1 MALSPVGYDL
11 IVLGGG
17 AAGLAAARSAAAAG
31 ARTMMVTD
39 GPPGGDCTF
48 TGCVP
53 SKTLIEAAADGL
65 PFDKAMARVQATVAA
80 VAATETAEVLR
91 AEGIEVLRGRARF
104 TAPDEISVPE
114 NVLRAGKTVIATGAV
129 PLVPEIAGLDDTP
142 FLTTDTVFDLTEA
155 PESLVVLGGG
165 AVGCELAQAFARL
178 GVAVTVVE
186 AADRLLPGN
195 DPEVSTL
202 LTEVLATEGVTVHTS
217 AKVESVHGDGRSI
230 TLRAGSTSISAQ
242 QFLVAVGRTPSTD
255 RLGLEAAGVAID
267 EQGFVVVDKHLAT
280 TAPGIY
286 AAGDV
291 TGLFGHTHAA
301 YAMGRVAVGSAL
313 RRIRRPTFSSAAIP
327 QVVFTD
333 PEIATVGLLEHEVTD
348 ARARVAYLPMSEV
361 DRAITADA
369 TAGFV
374 KLIAG
379 PRRVLGD
386 VGGGKL
392 LGATIVAQRAGELIA
407 EATLAMSTGMFTG
420 RLAQTVHAYPTWS
433 ISVQQAAAQFF
444 GNYGG
449 RTARRVGTD
458 GRTDV

>member
-1 MALSPVGYDL
+1 MKTVGYDL
-11 IVLGGG
+11 VVLGGG
-17 AAGLAAARSAAAAG
+17 AAGLAAARSAVVAG
-31 ARTMMVTD
+31 ARTVMVTD

-65 PFDKAMARVQATVAA
+65 AFDKAMARVQATVATI
-80 VAATETAEVLR
+80 AATETEDVLR
-91 AEGIEVLRGRARF
+91 AEGIEVLRGRAKF
-104 TAPDEISVPE
+104 TAPGEIAVGE
-114 NVLRAGKTVIATGAV
+114 HILRAGKTVIATGAV
-129 PLVPEIAGLDDTP
+129 PLVPDIAGLDEAP

-155 PESLVVLGGG
+155 PESLIVLGGG
-165 AVGCELAQAFARL
+165 SVGCELAQAFSRL
-178 GVAVTVVE
+178 GVSVSVVE
-186 AADRLLPGN
+186 ATDRLLPDN

-202 LTEVLATEGVTVHTS
+202 LTEVLTTEGVTVHS
-217 AKVESVHGDGRSI
+217 GAKVESMSGDGRSV
-230 TLRAGSTSISAQ
+230 TLRSGSTSISGQ
-242 QFLVAVGRTPSTD
+242 QLLVAVGRTPSTD
-255 RLGLEAAGVAID
+255 GLGLEAAGVDID
-267 EQGFVVVDKHLAT
+267 ERGFVVVDKHLAT

-313 RRIRRPTFSSAAIP
+313 RRIRGPTFSPAAIP
-327 QVVFTD
+327 KVVFTD

-369 TAGFV
+369 TTGFI

-392 LGATIVAQRAGELIA
+392 LGAIIVARRAGELIS

-433 ISVQQAAAQFF
+433 IGMQQAAAQFF
-444 GNYGG
+444 GTYGG
-449 RTARRVGTD
+449 RTARKVAAD